1 MPKMVED
8 FENSQS
14 SEVKYTIV
22 GLVSLVGLLSLVAI
36 YFEHIPDTC
45 NIPANRYVLGRI
57 NTTWA

>member
-45 NIPANRYVLGRI
+45 KLNLVELYC
-57 NTTWA
+57 NTVQST